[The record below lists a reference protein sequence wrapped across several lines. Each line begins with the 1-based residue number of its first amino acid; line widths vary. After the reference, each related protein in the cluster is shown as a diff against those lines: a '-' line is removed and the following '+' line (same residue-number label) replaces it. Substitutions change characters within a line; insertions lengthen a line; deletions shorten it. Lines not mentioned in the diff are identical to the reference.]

1 MSSQINELAAAVA
14 TLDQAVTTLV
24 GSLVQQPPP
33 SSFPPRTILSR
44 PAAFPQA
51 TPGGVIQKSSRESQ
65 PTRRQ
70 YPWDPNFNLSQGYL
84 IHDRSNHSH
93 PHPTSHE
100 CNSERS
106 WQVGSPRRGYQ
117 SPPPHLP
124 TRAEEHVH
132 FDVPTYDE
140 PPRRFR
146 PSPMSHERAKESPN
160 EIQAMKA
167 QLKYLRR
174 QARLLS
180 GVETAREFPS
190 QRNSCPPPPYS
201 FQSSNYRSCPPP
213 PHSTRSQYP
222 SSVPQRPRHPMIP
235 IRVTPKSSDDEVL
248 DQFSNKSHSQD
259 PWFTDES
266 FDPWFHTGTQESFA
280 MSSDVSSDGMSPEE
294 LKLKAQVDDY
304 LFSEDAQSQ
313 NIDFEDPEDAMPS
326 PQPP

>member
-14 TLDQAVTTLV
+14 TLDQVVTILV

-33 SSFPPRTILSR
+33 SSFSPRTILSR

-70 YPWDPNFNLSQGYL
+70 YLRDP
-84 IHDRSNHSH
+84 DSNHSWDRLIYDH
-93 PHPTSHE
+93 SNNRSNSRPMSHE
-100 CNSERS
+100 HNSEHS

-117 SPPPHLP
+117 SPPPRLP
-124 TRAEEHVH
+124 TRAKECVH
-132 FDVPTYDE
+132 FDVLTYNK
-140 PPRRFR
+140 PPRCFR
-146 PSPMSHERAKESPN
+146 PSPMSHEHAKESPD

-201 FQSSNYRSCPPP
+201 FQSSKYCLCPPP

-222 SSVPQRPRHPMIP
+222 SSVPQRPRCQAD
-235 IRVTPKSSDDEVL
+235 VTFYLL
-248 DQFSNKSHSQD
+248 D
-259 PWFTDES
+259 T
-266 FDPWFHTGTQESFA
+266 
-280 MSSDVSSDGMSPEE
+280 
-294 LKLKAQVDDY
+294 
-304 LFSEDAQSQ
+304 
-313 NIDFEDPEDAMPS
+313 
-326 PQPP
+326 